1 MTADPGVL
9 PKHQKTLNEDA
20 LRDELKPVWK
30 AVKQNIEL
38 NREYRGFNEDL
49 KSEEERKRYQD
60 IKKNINSELVELL
73 NNTDLEDGNIDAH
86 VVDRM
91 TVMFRNTC
99 YVCDS
104 LKPPK
109 AHHCSTCKRCI
120 ARMDHHCPWMNNCIG
135 AQNMKLF
142 LVLLVYVFI
151 GTTIALI
158 IFAATLSH

>member
-9 PKHQKTLNEDA
+9 PKHQKTLNEA
-20 LRDELKPVWK
+20 ELRDELKPVWD

-38 NREYRGFNEDL
+38 NKEYTSFDPGRR
-49 KSEEERKRYQD
+49 SEEERKLYQD

-73 NNTDLEDGNIDAH
+73 NQTDIEDGK
-86 VVDRM
+86 VDNYAVERL
-91 TVMFRNTC
+91 TVMFKNTC

-120 ARMDHHCPWMNNCIG
+120 ARMDHH
-135 AQNMKLF
+135 
-142 LVLLVYVFI
+142 
-151 GTTIALI
+151 
-158 IFAATLSH
+158 